1 MSTGFRIPPTKL
13 LVLVPSYRHAKYLAA
28 RMESI
33 LSQTWKGDMH
43 VLVVDDASPDN
54 TEEVLRRYEDR
65 ANVTIYRRPKNSGS
79 PFSAWQDV
87 AERADCEFVWVAE
100 SDDACELGFVEA
112 GMRAFEENPSGV
124 LYYVHSWYT
133 TSSDELCGHSLNYLR
148 QHFPSIDWMQ
158 SQKIAGADYNN
169 RAQIF
174 GNALPNMSSALMRMD
189 AFRKAFDKS
198 YRQFR
203 LAADWCFVGRLAAQG
218 DVLFDRRTDNYFRTH
233 EATSRASTKLELT
246 CAEYWRAIS
255 LIGDLPGVEKRNT
268 QESLERTLQMFLYE
282 RGSITK
288 VAKASLNFSIG
299 HNLRLANRFLM
310 HSTRRPEVKS
320 LVRHYFTRPSPNA
333 TA

>member
-1 MSTGFRIPPTKL
+1 MSTAFRIPRCKV
-13 LVLVPSYRHAKYLAA
+13 LVLVPSYRHAKYLTA

-33 LSQTWKGDMH
+33 LTQTWKGDVH
-43 VLVVDDASPDN
+43 VLVIDDASPDE
-54 TEEVLRRYEDR
+54 TEGVLKRYEGR
-65 ANVTIYRRPKNSGS
+65 PNVTIYRRPKNSGS

-87 AERADCEFVWVAE
+87 AENADCEFLWIAE
-100 SDDACELGFVEA
+100 SDDACEPVFLEA
-112 GMRAFEENPSGV
+112 GMRAFEEAPTAV

-133 TSSDELCGHSLNYLR
+133 TASDELCGHSLNYLR
-148 QHFPSIDWMQ
+148 QQFPSIDWMR
-158 SQKIAGADYNN
+158 SQKISGADYNN

-174 GNALPNMSSALMRMD
+174 GNALPNMSSALMRMG

-218 DVLFDRRTDNYFRTH
+218 DVLFDHRTHNFFRTH

-246 CAEYWRAIS
+246 CAEYWRAIT
-255 LIGDLPGVEKRNT
+255 LIGELPGVEKRNT

-282 RGSITK
+282 RGSFIS
-288 VAKASLNFSIG
+288 VARSSLNFGIG
-299 HNLRLANRFLM
+299 HNLRLANRFLV
-310 HSTRRPEVKS
+310 HSARRPEVKS
-320 LVRHYFTRPSPNA
+320 LVRRYFAASSQPA